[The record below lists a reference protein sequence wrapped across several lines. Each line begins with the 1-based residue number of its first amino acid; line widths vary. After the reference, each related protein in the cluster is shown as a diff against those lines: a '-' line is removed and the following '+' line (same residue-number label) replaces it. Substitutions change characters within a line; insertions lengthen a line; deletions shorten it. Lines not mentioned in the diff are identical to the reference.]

1 MLTDTTIQAEQI
13 RLSALR
19 AMSPAKR
26 LSMAVGW
33 SQSVREMSRAGLR
46 RQFPNLSE
54 TEVQRHLSE
63 RLLGADLAAKVY
75 GPLNAHG

>member
-13 RLSALR
+13 RLRALR
-19 AMSPAKR
+19 AMSPSKR

-46 RQFPNLSE
+46 RQFPHL
-54 TEVQRHLSE
+54 TEKELLRHLSE
-63 RLLGADLAAKVY
+63 RLLGTELAAKVY

>member
-13 RLSALR
+13 RLRALR
-19 AMSPAKR
+19 AMSPTKR

-46 RQFPNLSE
+46 RQFPHFTE
-54 TEVQRHLSE
+54 TELHRHLSE

>member
-1 MLTDTTIQAEQI
+1 
-13 RLSALR
+13 
-19 AMSPAKR
+19 MSPTKR

-46 RQFPNLSE
+46 RQFPHFTE
-54 TEVQRHLSE
+54 TELHRHLSE
-63 RLLGADLAAKVY
+63 RLLGAYLAAKVY